1 MTQNRIPAMTPL
13 VLALLLAGC
22 AGTRSDYQ
30 TPAVA
35 LPAAWQ
41 QAVAPA
47 QAAELPERWWRQF
60 NDPAL
65 DQLIETALT
74 RNNDLAAAAWRVRQA
89 QLQAGIAATSL
100 APSLGA
106 SVSSN
111 ASRRLDGD
119 GNATV
124 RSSGATLSASYEVD
138 LWGRVARTRDA
149 AEWAARATQ
158 QDLEAAAQALAGTAA
173 GLYWQLAYVQQ
184 RLDSGGDSLAYALR
198 TQELVRVQYA
208 AGAVSALELREA
220 EQTVASQRAVLAQL
234 EQLRV
239 ETRNAL
245 ALLMDGPPGVATP
258 GVATPGVATPGD
270 EAPAQ
275 LLPSAPTR
283 LPETALPLVA
293 AGVPAELL
301 ARRPDLRAAE
311 ARLRNVLASGDATRA
326 SYYPALTL
334 TGQLGT
340 SSSALLS
347 LLSNP
352 VAALGAGLSLPFLRA
367 REMQLSGELASA
379 QYAEAVTNFRQTLYT
394 ALADVENALSART
407 QLAVQGE
414 QLALQLAAAREA
426 ERLYEVRYRTGAAA
440 LRLWLDAQERRRSAE
455 LAQQQNRLDQRNA
468 LATLYRVL
476 GGGVPAVAGAPLQ

>member
-41 QAVAPA
+41 QSVAPA

-100 APSLGA
+100 APTLGA

-245 ALLMDGPPGVATP
+245 ALLMDGPPGVAAP
-258 GVATPGVATPGD
+258 GVDTL
-270 EAPAQ
+270 AQ
-275 LLPSAPTR
+275 LLPQTPTR

>member
-1 MTQNRIPAMTPL
+1 MTKNPIPGTAPRSVLYACSAPL
-13 VLALLLAGC
+13 ALALLLTGC
-22 AGTRSDYQ
+22 AATRSDYQ
-30 TPAVA
+30 PPAVA
-35 LPAAWQ
+35 VPAAWQ
-41 QAVAPA
+41 QSQPAAAV
-47 QAAELPERWWRQF
+47 QLPDRWWRQF

-65 DQLIETALT
+65 DQLVETALA

-89 QLQAGIAATSL
+89 QLQAGIAATAL
-100 APSLGA
+100 VPGVAG

-111 ASRRLDGD
+111 ASRRLEGA
-119 GNATV
+119 GNATQ

-149 AEWAARATQ
+149 AEWSARTTE
-158 QDLEAAAQALAGTAA
+158 QDLEAAAQALAGMAA
-173 GLYWQLAYVQQ
+173 GLYWQLGHVQH
-184 RLDSGGDSLAYALR
+184 RLDSGRDSLAYALR

-234 EQLRV
+234 EQQRV
-239 ETRNAL
+239 ETRNAI
-245 ALLMDGPPGVATP
+245 ALLMDAPPGYETL
-258 GVATPGVATPGD
+258 
-270 EAPAQ
+270 AQ
-275 LLPSAPTR
+275 LLPRPPER
-283 LPETALPLVA
+283 LPDTALPLVA

-352 VAALGAGLSLPFLRA
+352 VAALGAGLTLPFLRM
-367 REMQLSGELASA
+367 REMQLSGELAGA
-379 QYAEAVTNFRQTLYT
+379 QYAQAVVDFRQTLYT
-394 ALADVENALSART
+394 AFADVENALSART

-414 QLALQLAAAREA
+414 QLGLQLTAAREA
-426 ERLYEVRYRTGAAA
+426 ERLYEVRYRTGSSA

-455 LAQQQNRLDQRNA
+455 LALQQNRLDQLNA

-476 GGGVPAVAGAPLQ
+476 GGGVPAAASAALP

>member
-41 QAVAPA
+41 QSVAPA

-100 APSLGA
+100 APTLGA

-258 GVATPGVATPGD
+258 GD
-270 EAPAQ
+270 EALAQ

>member
-41 QAVAPA
+41 QSVAPA

-100 APSLGA
+100 APTLGA

-198 TQELVRVQYA
+198 TQELVRAQYA

-245 ALLMDGPPGVATP
+245 ALLMDGPPGVAAP
-258 GVATPGVATPGD
+258 GVDTL
-270 EAPAQ
+270 AQ
-275 LLPSAPTR
+275 LLPQTPTR

-476 GGGVPAVAGAPLQ
+476 GGGVPAVGAAALPTG